1 MEWLQ
6 AVTALLVALVAVARL
21 LMDWRRKRQSKDENE
36 R

>member
-6 AVTALLVALVAVARL
+6 AVAALLVALVAVARL
-21 LMDWRRKRQSKDENE
+21 LMDWHKKRQSEEKKE